1 MTYEQQLAQ
10 INATI
15 EAKRK
20 ELGLIMTKA
29 VQSGR
34 TPNDEE
40 EVQIKGLES
49 DIERLELNAARLQ
62 TLSKNLNGAKNP
74 TQVKGDTP

>member
-1 MTYEQQLAQ
+1 MTYEQQLTQ

-20 ELGLIMTKA
+20 ELGAIMTKA

-40 EVQIKGLES
+40 
-49 DIERLELNAARLQ
+49 
-62 TLSKNLNGAKNP
+62 
-74 TQVKGDTP
+74 